1 MNKMEFKEIFLTNMW
16 DKSFEIN
23 SKIFIKYKDEDLKE
37 AIILNKKS
45 FFGENIDEIELSIN
59 NTKENYSIQ
68 NRFIKYYKSI

>member
-1 MNKMEFKEIFLTNMW
+1 MSIPG
-16 DKSFEIN
+16 
-23 SKIFIKYKDEDLKE
+23 KIFIKYKDEDLKE

-68 NRFIKYYKSI
+68 NRFIKYYKSN

>member
-1 MNKMEFKEIFLTNMW
+1 MEFKEIFLTNMW

-59 NTKENYSIQ
+59 NTKESYSIQ

>member
-1 MNKMEFKEIFLTNMW
+1 MEFKEIFLTNMW

-59 NTKENYSIQ
+59 NTKEYYSIQ
-68 NRFIKYYKSI
+68 NRFINYKSI

>member
-1 MNKMEFKEIFLTNMW
+1 MEFKEIFLTNMW

-68 NRFIKYYKSI
+68 NRFIKYYESI

>member
-1 MNKMEFKEIFLTNMW
+1 MEFKEIFLTNMW

-23 SKIFIKYKDEDLKE
+23 SRIFIKYKDEDLKE

>member
-1 MNKMEFKEIFLTNMW
+1 MEFKEIFLTNMW

-68 NRFIKYYKSI
+68 NRFIKYYKSN

>member
-1 MNKMEFKEIFLTNMW
+1 MEFKEIFLTNMW

-37 AIILNKKS
+37 AVILNKKS
-45 FFGENIDEIELSIN
+45 FFGENIDEIELRIN

-68 NRFIKYYKSI
+68 NRFIKYYKSN

>member
-1 MNKMEFKEIFLTNMW
+1 MEFKEIFLTNMW

>member
-1 MNKMEFKEIFLTNMW
+1 MEFKEIFLTNMW

-45 FFGENIDEIELSIN
+45 FFGENIDEIELRIN

>member
-1 MNKMEFKEIFLTNMW
+1 MEFKEIFLTNMW

-59 NTKENYSIQ
+59 NTKENYSNQ